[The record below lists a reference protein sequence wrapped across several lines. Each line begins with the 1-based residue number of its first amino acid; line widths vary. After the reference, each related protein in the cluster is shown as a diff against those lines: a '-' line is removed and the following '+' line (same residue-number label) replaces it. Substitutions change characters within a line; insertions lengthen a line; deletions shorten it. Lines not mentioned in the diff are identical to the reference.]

1 MTNRAPRLGAHMSV
15 GGGFVR
21 AVERARLHACE
32 SLQIFAKN
40 ASQWRGRPIDADEA
54 RRFRDAVDVCGL
66 APVVSH
72 ASYLINLASTDP
84 ALRAQ
89 SIAALIDELERADTL
104 GLQGVVLH
112 PGTCTAGTEDDAL
125 RLVADG
131 IREAFTA
138 RPAQRAT
145 LLVEHTAGQGRTVGY
160 RFEHLAAILDHL
172 ERTPLVGV
180 CLDTCHLHAAGYD
193 LTSETG
199 YEATFAAFD
208 RFVGFDRL
216 AVIHANDSKKA
227 LGSRVDRHAH
237 IGEGTI
243 GLEPFRRL
251 LHDPRLAGLPFLIET
266 AKAETAANPRLV
278 VPDPLDTKNL
288 DTLRRLRG

>member
-1 MTNRAPRLGAHMSV
+1 MSV

-21 AVERARLHACE
+21 AVERARLHGCE

-54 RRFRDAVDVCGL
+54 VRFREAVAESGL

-72 ASYLINLASTDP
+72 ASYLINLASTAP

-89 SIAALIDELERADTL
+89 SIAALIDELDRADAL

-131 IREAFTA
+131 IREALNA
-138 RPAQRAT
+138 RREPHAR
-145 LLVEHTAGQGRTVGY
+145 LLLEHTAGQGRTIGH
-160 RFEHLAAILDHL
+160 RFEHLAAILGHIG
-172 ERTPLVGV
+172 TPAAVGV

-193 LTSETG
+193 LTNEAG
-199 YEATFAAFD
+199 YQATFLAFEQI
-208 RFVGFDRL
+208 VGFDRL
-216 AVIHANDSKKA
+216 AVIHANDSKKP
-227 LGSRVDRHAH
+227 LGSRVDRHEH

-243 GLEPFRRL
+243 GLEAFARL
-251 LHDPRLAGLPFLIET
+251 LRDPRLAGLPFLLET
-266 AKAETAANPRLV
+266 AKADTAANPRLV
-278 VPDPLDTKNL
+278 VSDPLDMKNL
-288 DTLRRLRG
+288 ATLRRLRD